1 MRGIM
6 TAKALFA
13 EKKRLDREDR
23 KAAQILHAVFRTP
36 GISRTELCRSLN
48 LNKNNMTSTIKAM
61 LEHGYLRECGM
72 KTEKTSGSGRRS
84 IGLTLNPE
92 LFYVIGASLTLEDP
106 ALVLLNA
113 ERKVVEK
120 VSLRNE
126 GSTPPER
133 FLNEIRQKCSY
144 LLSLVNPDRV
154 LGAGLALP
162 GIINCE
168 KGEAI
173 SSQAFA
179 FNRENLKEFFQE
191 NLGLDIYMI
200 NISHIYPVMEKL
212 YGGAAEMDNFV
223 TVGEGLGCGMYF
235 NGALYRGWQH
245 SCGELGY
252 MKISD
257 HPEVGQDGRNGL
269 LINQALFRL
278 IGDKIIQGI
287 RNGTRIRIERTWR
300 DEEYIPPEAIV
311 RAVEEGNM
319 LVAEM
324 LTDVYS
330 HIGDAVVNVAYL
342 LNPQAVFLPFWT
354 ARVKQFTVDVVRKK
368 MTSYGVRSRFL
379 KTEILSSTVPP
390 SRRGEAVAYLFM
402 DDYFQNIGIN
412 ITQGGFHG

>member
-1 MRGIM
+1 MVGIM
-6 TAKALFA
+6 ATKALFP
-13 EKKRLDREDR
+13 EKKRLSREDR
-23 KAAQILHAVFRTP
+23 KAAQILHAVFRSP

-61 LEHGYLRECGM
+61 LEHGYLRECGA
-72 KTEKTSGSGRRS
+72 KTEKISGSGRRS

-92 LFYVIGASLTLEDP
+92 LFYVIGATLTLEDP

-113 ERKVVEK
+113 ERKVVKK

-200 NISHIYPVMEKL
+200 NESHVCPIMEKL
-212 YGGAAEMDNFV
+212 YGGAAEMENFI
-223 TVGEGLGCGMYF
+223 TIDEGLGCGMYF
-235 NGALYRGWQH
+235 NGALYRGWQQ

-257 HPEVGQDGRNGL
+257 HPELGPDGRNGL
-269 LINQALFRL
+269 LINQALFRR
-278 IGDKIIQGI
+278 IGDKIIQVI
-287 RNGTRIRIERTWR
+287 RNGAQIQIERTWR
-300 DEEYIPPEAIV
+300 NKEYIPPEAIV
-311 RAVEEGNM
+311 HAVEDGNM
-319 LVAEM
+319 FVAEI
-324 LTDVYS
+324 LSDVYS
-330 HIGDAVVNVAYL
+330 HIGEAVVNMAYL

-354 ARVKQFTVDVVRKK
+354 ARVKQFTVDVVRMK
-368 MTSYGVRSRFL
+368 MGSYGLRSWSL
-379 KTEILSSTVPP
+379 KTDILSATAPP

-402 DDYFQNIGIN
+402 DDYFQNIGTN
-412 ITQGGFHG
+412 ITQGGCHE